1 MKITNDQVGAVEQQ
15 EAERTARKASEKCGM
30 FGDLLARE
38 LDAVRQD
45 GGAARTQ
52 GAGVKPLG
60 TSPLLHMNAPV
71 APNQQAERTIM
82 DNLERLLGEWEEYA
96 QRLETPGEEAGL
108 KDAYAVL
115 ARIGGEVERI
125 KTENPDLA
133 SRNPE
138 LKSLVDEMEILSV
151 TETIKFNRGDYV

>member
-38 LDAVRQD
+38 LDAVRQG
-45 GGAARTQ
+45 GGAAPTQ
-52 GAGVKPLG
+52 GAGVRPLG
-60 TSPLLHMNAPV
+60 VNPLLHVNATV

-96 QRLETPGEEAGL
+96 QRLDTPGGDAGL

-125 KTENPDLA
+125 KAENPDLA
-133 SRNPE
+133 SKNPE